1 MSFLTKTLVILLA
14 FASIFLCS
22 MVVSYVASTRNIQE
36 DNEDLK
42 ALVSI
47 LKDQSARDKT
57 VHEEKTNE
65 MKALHDTDQITNN
78 ELQSDR
84 AIMAADLRSAE
95 REKADYLTKYT
106 NLGASVTG
114 IEASISTLKT
124 ELTSSREQLEDQRGT
139 NTGLTKHLTETI
151 AKLEEKT
158 VLLEALDKTA
168 RRLVEENVELEAQAF
183 GGAGMG
189 SVVTPAPADAAGAV
203 VTAPTSQTIRGLIAE
218 VSPSLVS
225 ISVGLADGVRKG
237 MTFHV
242 TRGSQFLCDIVITNV
257 DTNKAA
263 GVLELVQQQ
272 PKVGDHVS
280 TEL

>member
-1 MSFLTKTLVILLA
+1 MLA

-22 MVVSYVASTRNIQE
+22 TVVSYVASTRNLQE
-36 DNEDLK
+36 QNDDNE
-42 ALVSI
+42 ALLSQI
-47 LKDQSARDKT
+47 KDQSVRDKT

-65 MKALHDTDQITNN
+65 MKALHDTDQITIN
-78 ELQSDR
+78 ELQSDL
-84 AIMAADLRSAE
+84 AIAIADLRSAE

-106 NLGASVTG
+106 NIGASVSS
-114 IEASISTLKT
+114 IEASVGTLKT

-151 AKLEEKT
+151 AQLEEKT
-158 VLLEALDKTA
+158 VLLEALEKTA
-168 RRLVEENVELEAQAF
+168 RRLVEENVELEAQAI
-183 GGAGMG
+183 GGAGVG
-189 SVVTPAPADAAGAV
+189 SVVTPAPADAAGSV